1 MDGLKVLE
9 RLARL
14 AQNENI
20 PACAPG
26 LTCGVLQQIAAREPL
41 RVNFNVLGICW
52 AAASSTAAVL
62 ALSFLYSGG
71 DDSTLLEALFSTFD
85 PLIQLT
91 SAAGV

>member
-14 AQNENI
+14 AQNERI

-26 LTCGVLQQIAAREPL
+26 LADGVLQQLAAREPL
-41 RVNFNVLGICW
+41 RANFNVIGICW

-71 DDSTLLEALFSTFD
+71 DDSSLLETLFSTFD